1 MSQIITTKE
10 NFTNKN
16 EGNMDLLGTI
26 RYSSSYIGGNVES
39 YGKTNIEYNN
49 YNQSTNLLTDSQ
61 IFRKTITN
69 ESINK
74 PLYSIKTLPVRF
86 FEVKVNKPIIDNN
99 IKSRPVIYGGNNIY
113 YDQKNQTQN
122 FNWIKYPSEH

>member
-1 MSQIITTKE
+1 
-10 NFTNKN
+10 
-16 EGNMDLLGTI
+16 MDSLGTI